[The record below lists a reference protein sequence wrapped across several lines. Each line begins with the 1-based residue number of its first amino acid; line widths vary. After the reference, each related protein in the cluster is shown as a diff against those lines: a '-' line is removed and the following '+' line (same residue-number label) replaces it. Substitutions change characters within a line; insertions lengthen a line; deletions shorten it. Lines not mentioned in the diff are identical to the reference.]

1 MRLASLAVVSC
12 IFFAS
17 GQPVIAREFNSVEAA
32 ADVVTIQHNSLRA
45 AVLQHI
51 TDRKSSADGVLAQW
65 LDELG
70 SLYASEFDEPLW
82 VNFDGLTG
90 AGKAVIAEL
99 SRADEWG
106 LDPKA
111 FTASIPVSI
120 AKTPVEMGLAEVE
133 ISLAVL
139 TYASHARG
147 GRLDPT
153 ETSLW
158 FERAKV
164 EVNTAELLRAL
175 RDSDTPAEV
184 LIAQHPTHPQ
194 FLLLREAYLRQ
205 KFPERYLNETAPTE
219 AEPEPIRFSDGP
231 RITRGQ
237 RHEQIPLLRAR
248 LEVPA
253 ANPEDE
259 DLYDRELMNAVD
271 RFMRT
276 QGWRRKEVFD
286 DKVRKALNE
295 PKDTASKKP
304 KPVSLEQIL
313 VNMEKWRW
321 LPRDLGNLHIWNN
334 LPSYTTQL
342 IRDDEVLFSER
353 IIIGKA
359 NTQSPVFSDQMS
371 HVIFKP
377 EWGVPSSIKIKTLL
391 PNLAAGDLGVLERR
405 GMRIQHEGRP
415 ISPARYNWAKTDIR
429 SVPIVM
435 GAGPS
440 NPLGRVKFMFP
451 NHHAVYMHDT
461 PDKHLF
467 NNSNRMYSHG
477 CIRVR
482 DPIRF
487 AELILRE
494 TAGWTLE
501 DVEAQL
507 TRSAPENHRV
517 DLPTPIPVHNVYFT
531 VIAEPDG
538 KLTTLSD
545 IYGHDKRIA
554 KALAG
559 ESLTVIAASDP
570 ARAQKRE
577 MERLAKSGASY
588 AMAASEDYEFSDYYG
603 YSGSGSSK
611 KKGNSWGG
619 GGFFLFSSGYDS
631 EPSYYDEAPK
641 RKKKAQQPKKGSHTW
656 SLTPYAHGFGSD

>member
-12 IFFAS
+12 ILFAG
-17 GQPVIAREFNSVEAA
+17 GQSVIAREFNAVEPA
-32 ADVVTIQHNSLRA
+32 ADVATVQQDALRA

-51 TDRKSSADGVLAQW
+51 TDRKPSADGVLSGW

-70 SLYASEFDEPLW
+70 TLYAGEFDAPLW
-82 VNFDGLTG
+82 VSFDGLTA
-90 AGKAVIAEL
+90 AGKAIIAEL

-106 LDPKA
+106 LDPEA
-111 FTASIPVSI
+111 FTGNIPVSI

-133 ISLAVL
+133 ISLAAL
-139 TYASHARG
+139 TYARHARG

-158 FERAKV
+158 FEREKV
-164 EVNTAELLRAL
+164 EVDTAELLRAL
-175 RDSDTPAEV
+175 RDSDAPAEV
-184 LIAQHPTHPQ
+184 LVAQHPAHPQ
-194 FLLLREAYLRQ
+194 FLQLREAYLKQ
-205 KFPERYLNETAPTE
+205 KFPDRYLNAAAFEK
-219 AEPEPIRFSDGP
+219 AEPEPEKFENGP
-231 RITRGQ
+231 RVTRGQ
-237 RHEQIPLLRAR
+237 RNEQIPLLRAR

-253 ANPEDE
+253 ADPEDE
-259 DLYDRELMNAVD
+259 DLYDRELMNAVN
-271 RFMRT
+271 RYMRT

-286 DKVRKALNE
+286 DKVRNALNK
-295 PKDTASKKP
+295 PKDKTANKP
-304 KPVSLEQIL
+304 KSVSLEQIL

-334 LPSYTTQL
+334 LPAYTTEL
-342 IRDDEVLFSER
+342 IRDGEVLFSER

-359 NTQSPVFSDQMS
+359 DTQSPVFSDRMD

-391 PNLAAGDLGVLERR
+391 PSLAAGDLSVLERR
-405 GMRIQHEGRP
+405 GMRIQHNGRR
-415 ISPARYNWAKTDIR
+415 ISPARYDWTKTDIR
-429 SVPIVM
+429 SIPVVM

-467 NNSNRMYSHG
+467 NNSNRTYSHG

-482 DPIRF
+482 DPLQF

-494 TAGWTLE
+494 TAGWTRE

-507 TRSAPENHRV
+507 TRNAPENHRV
-517 DLPTPIPVHNVYFT
+517 DLPTPVPVHNVYFT
-531 VIAEPDG
+531 VIADEDG
-538 KLTTLSD
+538 KLSTLSD

-559 ESLTVIAASDP
+559 ESLTTIAASDP

-588 AMAASEDYEFSDYYG
+588 AMAANEDNEFSDYYG
-603 YSGSGSSK
+603 YGGGNK
-611 KKGNSWGG
+611 KKGNSWGGG

-631 EPSYYDEAPK
+631 PPSYYDAPPK
-641 RKKKAQQPKKGSHTW
+641 SKKKPQQPKKSTHTW
-656 SLTPYAHGFGSD
+656 SLNPYAHGFGSD

>member
-12 IFFAS
+12 ILFAS
-17 GQPVIAREFNSVEAA
+17 GQSVIAREFNSLEPV
-32 ADVVTIQHNSLRA
+32 ADVATVQHDALRA

-51 TDRKSSADGVLAQW
+51 TDRKPSADGVLSQW

-70 SLYASEFDEPLW
+70 TLYAGEFEAPLW
-82 VNFDGLTG
+82 VSFDGLTA
-90 AGKAVIAEL
+90 AGKAIIAEL

-111 FTASIPVSI
+111 FTGSIPASI

-133 ISLAVL
+133 ISLAAL

-158 FERAKV
+158 YEREKV

-175 RDSDTPAEV
+175 RDSDAPAEV
-184 LIAQHPTHPQ
+184 LVAQHPTHPQ
-194 FLLLREAYLRQ
+194 FLLLREAYLKQ
-205 KFPERYLNETAPTE
+205 KFPDRYLNAATLEK
-219 AEPEPIRFSDGP
+219 AEPEPEKFSNGP
-231 RITRGQ
+231 RVTRGQ
-237 RHEQIPLLRAR
+237 RNEQIPLLRAR

-253 ANPEDE
+253 ENPEDE
-259 DLYDRELMNAVD
+259 DLYDRELMNAVN
-271 RFMRT
+271 RYMRT

-286 DKVRKALNE
+286 DKVRNALNE
-295 PKDTASKKP
+295 PKEKASKKP
-304 KPVSLEQIL
+304 KSVSLEQIL

-321 LPRDLGNLHIWNN
+321 LPRDLGDLHIWNN
-334 LPSYTTQL
+334 LPAYTTEL
-342 IRDDEVLFSER
+342 IRGDEVLFSER

-359 NTQSPVFSDQMS
+359 DTQSPVFSDRMD

-391 PNLAAGDLGVLERR
+391 PSLAAGDLSVLERR
-405 GMRIQHEGRP
+405 GMRIQHNGRP
-415 ISPARYNWAKTDIR
+415 ISPARYNWTKTDIR
-429 SVPIVM
+429 SIPVVM

-467 NNSNRMYSHG
+467 KNSSRMYSHG

-494 TAGWTLE
+494 AAGWTPE

-507 TRSAPENHRV
+507 ARKAPENHRV
-517 DLPTPIPVHNVYFT
+517 DLPTPVPVHNVYFT
-531 VIAEPDG
+531 VIADADG
-538 KLTTLSD
+538 KLSTLSD

-559 ESLTVIAASDP
+559 ESLTAIAASDP

-577 MERLAKSGASY
+577 MERLAKSGAAY
-588 AMAASEDYEFSDYYG
+588 AMAANEDNEFSDYYG
-603 YSGSGSSK
+603 YGGGNK

-619 GGFFLFSSGYDS
+619 GGGFYLFSSGYDS
-631 EPSYYDEAPK
+631 SPSYDAPPK
-641 RKKKAQQPKKGSHTW
+641 SKKKSQQPKKNSHTW
-656 SLTPYAHGFGSD
+656 SLNPYAHGFGSD